1 MDDAVNSCTG
11 ITEQDLARLRRIE
24 LGMPIV
30 ADLSR
35 ADLFLYCRLTD
46 HDAVAVAQA
55 QPHSVSPVHSET
67 WLGRQVSS
75 AEKPVVLRALS
86 HGRYTRGD
94 MTLIPRGAP
103 VMQEVHP
110 IFGVDDKT
118 VIGVLS
124 IETNLIERERHLRRR
139 EPFQTA
145 VRLLQYMLLEGWLEG
160 AEHLTPFGEHDG
172 ALVIDAQHRLT
183 YISGVATNL
192 YRKLGYMGELVGER
206 ISNLETDDDAF
217 LLRVLNERK
226 CIEDEVKEQQR
237 IWIKKGIPL
246 LATSPHAPFELRLKT
261 LLPLGGER
269 SRLVGVIMTVHDQTD
284 ERLRE
289 QELNIKSTMIQEIH
303 HRVKNNLQT
312 IAALLRLQARRVT
325 SPEAEQVLQESINRI
340 LSVAVVHEFLSRRDS
355 NVINF
360 RDVSSRIIGQIQ
372 QGLLDPDKTIRL
384 ELNGPS
390 IYLPPQQTTAC
401 ALVVNELVQNSI
413 EHGFENKASGTIAIN
428 LIDHGDAVSIEV
440 VDDGG
445 GLPVNFDLGHDVS
458 LGLRIVQT
466 LATDDLKGRF
476 ELKSSGAGTA
486 AAVVFPK
493 TAIGGGT

>member
-1 MDDAVNSCTG
+1 
-11 ITEQDLARLRRIE
+11 
-24 LGMPIV
+24 
-30 ADLSR
+30 
-35 ADLFLYCRLTD
+35 
-46 HDAVAVAQA
+46 
-55 QPHSVSPVHSET
+55 
-67 WLGRQVSS
+67 
-75 AEKPVVLRALS
+75 
-86 HGRYTRGD
+86 
-94 MTLIPRGAP
+94 
-103 VMQEVHP
+103 
-110 IFGVDDKT
+110 
-118 VIGVLS
+118 
-124 IETNLIERERHLRRR
+124 LIERERHLRRR

-160 AEHLTPFGEHDG
+160 AEQLTPFGEHDG

-226 CIEDEVKEQQR
+226 CIEEEVKEQQR

-269 SRLVGVIMTVHDQTD
+269 PRLVGVIMTVHDQTD

-476 ELKSSGAGTA
+476 ELKNSGTGTA

>member
-1 MDDAVNSCTG
+1 
-11 ITEQDLARLRRIE
+11 
-24 LGMPIV
+24 
-30 ADLSR
+30 
-35 ADLFLYCRLTD
+35 
-46 HDAVAVAQA
+46 
-55 QPHSVSPVHSET
+55 
-67 WLGRQVSS
+67 
-75 AEKPVVLRALS
+75 
-86 HGRYTRGD
+86 
-94 MTLIPRGAP
+94 
-103 VMQEVHP
+103 
-110 IFGVDDKT
+110 
-118 VIGVLS
+118 
-124 IETNLIERERHLRRR
+124 
-139 EPFQTA
+139 
-145 VRLLQYMLLEGWLEG
+145 
-160 AEHLTPFGEHDG
+160 
-172 ALVIDAQHRLT
+172 
-183 YISGVATNL
+183 
-192 YRKLGYMGELVGER
+192 
-206 ISNLETDDDAF
+206 
-217 LLRVLNERK
+217 
-226 CIEDEVKEQQR
+226 
-237 IWIKKGIPL
+237 
-246 LATSPHAPFELRLKT
+246 
-261 LLPLGGER
+261 
-269 SRLVGVIMTVHDQTD
+269 VGVIMTVHDQTD

-289 QELNIKSTMIQEIH
+289 QDLNIKSTMIQAIH
-303 HRVKNNLQT
+303 PRVKNNLQT

-360 RDVSSRIIGQIQ
+360 RDVSARIIGQIQ

-476 ELKSSGAGTA
+476 ELKNSGTGTA